1 MEQTLLWGPQPGAQT
16 AFVESVAFEVLY
28 GGAAGGGKTDALFG
42 EGLRFVH
49 IPGYRAIY
57 FRRTYPELEGKG
69 SGIIPRSHELLDGS
83 GAHYDAQMHTWS
95 FPSGATYAFAHL
107 EHAHTVHNY
116 RSAQF
121 AYLAFD
127 ELTTFSEQQYVYMLS
142 RCRTTAGVPAR
153 VRAGSNPGGVG
164 HAWVRQRFVE
174 RLKPFEIRWFKRLG
188 DDDVEC
194 AASDEHALS
203 RQFIP
208 ARIYDNPTLLAA
220 DPGYIARL
228 EALDAVDRARLLEG
242 DWFVTNQG
250 LVYGSFTEAN
260 IMAAQPARDVPL
272 ELAFDDGYMDPRA
285 LLLIQRTGT
294 AVMVVGEIYH
304 SQHLGE
310 TCIDELKDLCERL
323 RLPLPRRAYGSHE
336 ALAFRHLLRREH
348 MALPRRQAAPVVEGI
363 KHLRSLVCD
372 ANGFRTLMVHR
383 RCTHLLSEIREGYQ
397 YPSLGG
403 DVPLDQDNHA
413 CDALRTWAWWRTR
426 HEAVRSTKR
435 DFYAN
440 PGAHAKNAKA
450 GRERTP
456 AEIEAMLR

>member
-1 MEQTLLWGPQPGAQT
+1 MHWRPHPGAQ
-16 AFVESVAFEVLY
+16 ARFHASDAFEVLY
-28 GGAAGGGKTDALFG
+28 GGAAGGGKSEALFM
-42 EGLRFVH
+42 EGLRYVH

-57 FRRTYPELEGKG
+57 FRRSYPELEGQG
-69 SGIIPRSHELLDGS
+69 SGIIARAHEVLDGI
-83 GAHYDAQMHTWS
+83 GGRYDAQKHLWH

-107 EHAHTVHNY
+107 EHDHTVHNY

-164 HAWVRQRFVE
+164 HAWVRQRFIE
-174 RLKPFEIRWFKRLG
+174 RLKPYEVRWFKRLG

-194 AASDEHALS
+194 EASDRSALS

-208 ARIYDNPTLLAA
+208 ALVYDNPTLMAA

-250 LVYGSFTEAN
+250 LVFGTFSDEN
-260 IMAAQPARDVPL
+260 ITDERPDRDQPL

-285 LLLIQRTGT
+285 LLLIQRSGT
-294 AVMVVGEIYH
+294 RVLVVAELYH
-304 SQHLGE
+304 SQHLGQ
-310 TCIDELKDLCERL
+310 TCIDELKELCKAL

-336 ALAFRHLLRREH
+336 AVEFRQLLRRAG
-348 MALPRRQAAPVVEGI
+348 MALPRREAAPVEEGI
-363 KHLRSLVCD
+363 KHLRSLVRD
-372 ANGFRTLMVHR
+372 AQGVRTLLVHR
-383 RCTHLLSEIREGYQ
+383 RCTRLLYEIREGYQ
-397 YPSLGG
+397 YPALGG

-426 HEAVRSTKR
+426 HEALRSAR
-435 DFYAN
+435 VDFFGK
-440 PGAHAKNAKA
+440 PEAHAKNAKHA
-450 GRERTP
+450 KAARTRTS
-456 AEIEAMLR
+456 AEIETMLR